1 MSAPKKSICL
11 KERLKSVCVDGA
23 IGGLGMKIYKAE
35 NKRDFYELLLLADEQ
50 ESMVEKYLAGG
61 EMYVLDDGGIRAEI
75 VVMPTSEKVL
85 EIKNL
90 AVFPEFQNRGYGKR
104 LIEFVEENYRG
115 RYSILQVGTGE
126 SPLTINFYEK
136 CGFVR
141 SFVKSNFFVDNY
153 DHPIFDGGVRLVDMV
168 YLEKRL

>member
-1 MSAPKKSICL
+1 
-11 KERLKSVCVDGA
+11 
-23 IGGLGMKIYKAE
+23 MKIYKTE

-50 ESMVEKYLAGG
+50 ESMVEKYLDDG

-75 VVMPTSEKVL
+75 VVVPIGDGVL

-90 AVFPEFQNRGYGKR
+90 AVTPKFQKRGYGKR
-104 LIEFVEENYRG
+104 LIEFVEEHYRG
-115 RYSILQVGTGE
+115 EYSILQVGTGE
-126 SPLTINFYEK
+126 SPLTLSFYEK

-141 SFVKSNFFVDNY
+141 SYVKPNFFVDNY

>member
-1 MSAPKKSICL
+1 
-11 KERLKSVCVDGA
+11 
-23 IGGLGMKIYKAE
+23 MKIYKAE

-50 ESMVEKYLAGG
+50 ESMVEKYLDDG

-75 VVMPTSEKVL
+75 VVVPIGDGVL

-90 AVFPEFQNRGYGKR
+90 AVTPKFQKRGYGKR
-104 LIEFVEENYRG
+104 LIEFVEE
-115 RYSILQVGTGE
+115 RYQGQYSVLQVGTGE
-126 SPLTINFYEK
+126 SPLTLSFYEK

-141 SFVKSNFFVDNY
+141 SFVKPNFFVDNY

>member
-1 MSAPKKSICL
+1 
-11 KERLKSVCVDGA
+11 
-23 IGGLGMKIYKAE
+23 MKIYKAE

-50 ESMVEKYLAGG
+50 ESMVEKYLDDG

-75 VVMPTSEKVL
+75 VVVPIGDGVL

-90 AVFPEFQNRGYGKR
+90 AVAPKFQKRGYGKR
-104 LIEFVEENYRG
+104 LIEFVEEHYRG
-115 RYSILQVGTGE
+115 QYSILQVGTGE
-126 SPLTINFYEK
+126 SPLTLSFYEK

-141 SFVKSNFFVDNY
+141 SFVKPNFFVDNY
-153 DHPIFDGGVRLVDMV
+153 DHPIFDEGVRLVDMV

>member
-1 MSAPKKSICL
+1 
-11 KERLKSVCVDGA
+11 
-23 IGGLGMKIYKAE
+23 MKIYKTE

-50 ESMVEKYLAGG
+50 ESMVEKYLDDG

-75 VVMPTSEKVL
+75 VVVPIGDGVL

-90 AVFPEFQNRGYGKR
+90 AVTPKFQKRGYGKR
-104 LIEFVEENYRG
+104 LIEFVEEHYRG
-115 RYSILQVGTGE
+115 QYSILQVGTGE
-126 SPLTINFYEK
+126 SPLTLSFYEK

-141 SFVKSNFFVDNY
+141 SFVKPNFFVDNY

>member
-1 MSAPKKSICL
+1 
-11 KERLKSVCVDGA
+11 
-23 IGGLGMKIYKAE
+23 MKIYKAE

-50 ESMVEKYLAGG
+50 ESMVEKYLDDG

-75 VVMPTSEKVL
+75 VVVPIGDGVL

-90 AVFPEFQNRGYGKR
+90 AVTPKFQKRGYGKR
-104 LIEFVEENYRG
+104 LIEFVEEHYRG
-115 RYSILQVGTGE
+115 QYSILQVGTGE
-126 SPLTINFYEK
+126 SPLTLSFYEK

-141 SFVKSNFFVDNY
+141 SFVKPNFFVDNY